1 MRYVRIPFVKGW
13 ILLLCLCGLSLSL
26 ATARV
31 LEGLTLLTPEEAQ
44 QLRVTDQDVVPP
56 VFTRAIDSGPR
67 IIIQRPQVM
76 DTGGEAV
83 IDTMSPTDLF
93 VLFEATQAP
102 VDMNSL
108 DIAAYKGPFSKSLTP
123 QLKPYVQ
130 GSSLQAMGVTIPAGQ
145 FLIQI
150 AIADQNGVKTVGKYR
165 LRVNDK

>member
-1 MRYVRIPFVKGW
+1 MRYVRIPFVQGW
-13 ILLLCLCGLSLSL
+13 ILLLCLCGLSLGL

-31 LEGLTLLTPEEAQ
+31 LQGLALFTPEEAQ
-44 QLRVTDQDVVPP
+44 ELRVTDQDVGPQ
-56 VFTRAIDSGPR
+56 VFTRALDSGPR
-67 IIIQRPQVM
+67 ITIQRPKVL
-76 DTGGEAV
+76 DTGGETV
-83 IDTMSPTDLF
+83 IETISPTDLF

-123 QLKPYVQ
+123 RLKPYVQ
-130 GSSLQAMGVTIPAGQ
+130 GTSLQAMGVTIPAGQ

-150 AIADQNGVKTVGKYR
+150 TIADQKGVKTVEKYR